1 MYIVEVKCGNF
12 PIILLL
18 LVSTSMFSVAL
29 SVMLK
34 TSVSIFLS
42 DGEEETEDGGGIWSL
57 LHWQKS
63 GNLKFTALQ

>member
-1 MYIVEVKCGNF
+1 MHIVEVKCGNF

-29 SVMLK
+29 SVMLI

-42 DGEEETEDGGGIWSL
+42 DGEGETEDGGGILSL
-57 LHWQKS
+57 LHWQK
-63 GNLKFTALQ
+63 